1 MFKRIDH
8 VEIIPK
14 DLKRSEEFYSHIL
27 GFKFK
32 ERIIVN
38 QPPLKEVVF
47 LTLNDTML
55 ELLSYENPTP
65 PAACQVGYCAMALEV
80 EDMEKALRYLK
91 TRGIETCWGP
101 VHFGRS
107 IRTEIKDPDGLTIE
121 LRQW

>member
-1 MFKRIDH
+1 
-8 VEIIPK
+8 VEIIPR
-14 DLKRSEEFYSHIL
+14 DINQSLPFYIDIL

-55 ELLSYENPTP
+55 ELLSYENPAP
-65 PAACQVGYCAMALEV
+65 PVPCQIGYCAMALEV
-80 EDMEKALRYLK
+80 DNMEDTLKYLNGKGVK
-91 TRGIETCWGP
+91 TTWGP
-101 VHFGRS
+101 VNFGKS
-107 IRTEIKDPDGLTIE
+107 IRSEIQDPNGLTIE